1 MYNINMFS
9 LPLFYIFLFVDEHYV
24 HSAVEASA
32 PAALDSEFCGKEAAC
47 SNSVASQTLI

>member
-9 LPLFYIFLFVDEHYV
+9 LPLFYIFLFVDEHYG

-32 PAALDSEFCGKEAAC
+32 SATLDSEFCGKEAAC
-47 SNSVASQTLI
+47 SSNVARQTLI